1 MLGAA
6 VAATAAVTFGSAGT
20 ASAFTIYNSTGYTLS
35 TSVENQ
41 GDNETLAN
49 NSSYSWPDLFIT
61 SLPTTVNY
69 TFTTGPLSHYVGNT
83 LIVESGCTW
92 TVSDSYSGIYSGK
105 PQVTV
110 TQTIYGSVAS
120 GDPQASFQLGD
131 SIVDLTIGGITQ
143 SFENTPFQ
151 TQAYD
156 VTVGSSSIAGASDPQ
171 VGLTVGGS
179 SLAAAS
185 APQVGHIG
193 ATPNYKRGAI
203 ITKNDLPMKIW
214 NARTNPLRGLAA
226 KPTAPVSVGEEV
238 SPVSSTLPAQPQSV
252 AKTATPHRAAARR

>member
-1 MLGAA
+1 VLGAA

-171 VGLTVGGS
+171 VG
-179 SLAAAS
+179 
-185 APQVGHIG
+185 HIG